1 MSTMTITIERTP
13 RTVMR
18 EGQMIEVEELSI
30 RLPFA
35 RKPENLSALGGEGL
49 HRVWVTETRVLSP
62 QAFDEFANHLLKS
75 RDWLAGKGG
84 GAGDAYFCVEVC
96 APDRP
101 YLYVN
106 PEGSDY
112 GRYVAAIFSG
122 TFKS

>member
-13 RTVMR
+13 RIVKR
-18 EGQMIEVEELSI
+18 DGQSIEVEELSI

-35 RKPENLSALGGEGL
+35 RKPQNLDALSDDGL
-49 HRVWVTETRVLSP
+49 HRVMVTETRVLSP

-75 RDWLAGKGG
+75 RNWLEGQGG
-84 GAGDAYFCVEVC
+84 GVGDAYFCVEVC
-96 APDRP
+96 APGRP

-112 GRYVAAIFSG
+112 GRYVAMLG
-122 TFKS
+122 

>member
-13 RTVMR
+13 RKVMKD
-18 EGQMIEVEELSI
+18 GQMIEVEELSI

-62 QAFDEFANHLLKS
+62 QAFDEFARHLLKS
-75 RDWLAGKGG
+75 RDWLDGQGG
-84 GAGDAYFCVEVC
+84 GKGDAYFCVEVC
-96 APDRP
+96 APGRP

-122 TFKS
+122 TVKS

>member
-18 EGQMIEVEELSI
+18 DGQSIEVEELSI

-49 HRVWVTETRVLSP
+49 YRVWVTETRVLSQP
-62 QAFDEFANHLLKS
+62 AFDEFASHLLKS

-84 GAGDAYFCVEVC
+84 GKGDAYFCVEVC
-96 APDRP
+96 APGRP

-106 PEGSDY
+106 PEGSSY

-122 TFKS
+122 TVKS